1 MKIRIALV
9 AASLMASTLAPVAL
23 FPSAIAAMAD
33 GPGIA
38 MGAKAPVT
46 LALRDA
52 AGKPTTLAARIG
64 AKGIVVVMVRSAD
77 WCPYCKAQLIGLNGI
92 NAKIKAMGY
101 SLASVSYDKPAKL
114 AGFAS
119 AKGITYSMLSD
130 EGSKL
135 IDAVRLRDPQ
145 YASVPFANGVP
156 YATVLVLAKDGTV
169 KAKNVSLDYT
179 VRPTNEAVI
188 AMVQGVK
195 S

>member
-1 MKIRIALV
+1 MKIQTLAAAALF
-9 AASLMASTLAPVAL
+9 AASTLTSVAL
-23 FPSAIAAMAD
+23 LSPVTAAMAD
-33 GPGIA
+33 SPGIA
-38 MGAKAPVT
+38 MGAKAPVG

-52 AGKPTTLAARIG
+52 SGKPTTLAARMG

-119 AKGITYSMLSD
+119 AKGITFSMLSD

-179 VRPTNEAVI
+179 VRPSNEAVI